1 VQVTTHSRPDANGA
15 GRRKSLSP
23 AALAALWAVSNG
35 HCYAPGCTMP
45 VVLEVRPGVYQKNS
59 QVAHIYGIR
68 PGTPRYRPDMPNR
81 ERDSFANLLL
91 LCIAHHEEVDGK
103 NGEDLYPPETLRGWK
118 ARHEGAAGS
127 VLKNL
132 TVPSTDALMKKLT
145 EIAEPPLE
153 RLEAIT
159 ARLEETGTATEQTV
173 ADLRQ
178 VISMLSM
185 TIPGADA
192 RTAARLS
199 YAAEVLGTE
208 TLRKAARQLAHAAD
222 VLPGTVSQLER
233 AAGQVSQL
241 R

>member
-1 VQVTTHSRPDANGA
+1 M
-15 GRRKSLSP
+15 
-23 AALAALWAVSNG
+23 LAALWTVSNG
-35 HCYAPGCTMP
+35 RCYAPDCVMP

-68 PGTPRYRPDMPNR
+68 PGTPRYRPDMPAR

-91 LCIAHHEEVDGK
+91 LCTAHHEEVDGK
-103 NGEDLYPPETLRGWK
+103 NGEDRYPPTTLREWK

-127 VLKNL
+127 VLENL
-132 TVPSTDALMKKLT
+132 AVPSTDALMRKLI

-159 ARLEETGTATEQTV
+159 ARLEETGTVTAETV

-178 VISMLSM
+178 VISRLSM
-185 TIPGADA
+185 TISGADA

-199 YAAEVLGTE
+199 YAAEMLGTE
-208 TLRKAARQLAHAAD
+208 TFRKAAGQLAHAAD
-222 VLPGTVSQLER
+222 VLPGTVSRLER
-233 AAGQVSQL
+233 AAGQVPQ
-241 R
+241 RH

>member
-1 VQVTTHSRPDANGA
+1 
-15 GRRKSLSP
+15 
-23 AALAALWAVSNG
+23 
-35 HCYAPGCTMP
+35 MP

-59 QVAHIYGIR
+59 QVAHIYGIW
-68 PGTPRYRPDMPNR
+68 PGTPRYRPDMPAR

-91 LCIAHHEEVDGK
+91 LCTAHHEEVDGK
-103 NGEDLYPPETLRGWK
+103 NGEDRYPPETLREWK

-127 VLKNL
+127 VLKKL
-132 TVPSTDALMKKLT
+132 TIHSTDELMRKLT

-153 RLEAIT
+153 RLETIT
-159 ARLEETGTATEQTV
+159 ARLEETGTVTEETV
-173 ADLRQ
+173 AELRQ
-178 VISMLSM
+178 VISRLSM
-185 TIPGADA
+185 AGPGADT

-199 YAAEVLGTE
+199 YAAEVLGTAD
-208 TLRKAARQLAHAAD
+208 LRKAARQLAHAAD